1 MLFHDLPDDVLL
13 LLADPESGYMH
24 WIFTVQL
31 SLTSSR
37 LRTLIVPLLDSLS
50 DEKWRVRLARH
61 GFGKSLCRENRSWS
75 ALARALVAHAGPC
88 AVCATILD
96 EQMAAKARKDQRG
109 WLVLNR

>member
-24 WIFTVQL
+24 WTSTVQL

-37 LRTLIVPLLDSLS
+37 LRALIVPLLDSLS

-61 GFGKSLCRENRSWS
+61 GFGKSLIHENRSWS
-75 ALARALVAHAGPC
+75 ALAQALVSHSASC
-88 AVCATILD
+88 VVCAEVLD
-96 EQMAAKARKDQRG
+96 EQVSAKARKDQSG
-109 WLVLNR
+109 WLIPSR